1 MAGNAKISDNSVF
14 INTITDITQIDG
26 FAAYATVSGTGN
38 AAMSGTQMVTSLE
51 ANLDLTNFTT
61 GKLDIPYGGTG
72 ASTAQD
78 AINALSNVSGASVG
92 DVLTESGGNA
102 IWAAPTTG
110 TVTSVA
116 ASGGTTG
123 MTWSGSPITTSGTL
137 TLSGTLD
144 VGHGGTGLTTYTI
157 GDIIYADTA
166 STLDQLVAGASAG
179 DVLTT
184 NGAGVAPSWATPTA
198 GTVTSVELDLGTTG
212 LRTTGA
218 SSQTITSNGTF
229 DISGTLVIANG
240 GTGIT
245 NYGQACEI
253 FLNSATVGPNSLGN
267 SNNNTTYVAP
277 MDTLAF
283 NDDATLY
290 TPVFNT
296 GIFGAANWA
305 GGIQVSQGGKYLVE
319 GQYFSFDGQTPT
331 PGGVQQMEVWAE
343 VNSANNTHSA
353 SWPTT
358 ATAGDIYLLGGG
370 QTSTT
375 LSGNAGQ
382 YGSRIVTAAASDY
395 IRILF
400 RHADFNGSGASNGF
414 PVYTD
419 SFTGPVT
426 GLEGYRVRLT
436 VTRMA

>member
-1 MAGNAKISDNSVF
+1 MANVKISLLPAETDVNNILGFAGYNAGGTCKISGADL
-14 INTITDITQIDG
+14 INTLP
-26 FAAYATVSGTGN
+26 A
-38 AAMSGTQMVTSLE
+38 
-51 ANLDLTNFTT
+51 
-61 GKLDIPYGGTG
+61 
-72 ASTAQD
+72 
-78 AINALSNVSGASVG
+78 ASVPPLT
-92 DVLTESGGNA
+92 DVLTAGYTVQDQLINIQTTSDARNTTFSKNGIEQSNF
-102 IWAAPTTG
+102 AADITLAQ
-110 TVTSVA
+110 VA
-116 ASGGTTG
+116 AGRIFLSTNNNDIVLQALGSGQVVFNTAEIDLQ
-123 MTWSGSPITTSGTL
+123 SGDVIDSTSS
-137 TLSGTLD
+137 SG
-144 VGHGGTGLTTYTI
+144 
-157 GDIIYADTA
+157 
-166 STLDQLVAGASAG
+166 SAG
-179 DVLTT
+179 DVLSSL
-184 NGAGVAPSWATPTA
+184 GAGSGTEWIAPTN
-198 GTVTSVELDLGTTG
+198 GTVTSVELDFGTTG
-212 LRTTGA
+212 FRTTGA
-218 SSQTITSNGTF
+218 SSQTITNSGTF
-229 DISGTLVIANG
+229 DISGTLVPSNG

-253 FLNSATVGPNSLGN
+253 FLSSATVGPNSLGN
-267 SNNNTTYVAP
+267 SNNDTTYVAP

-305 GGIQVSQGGKYLVE
+305 GGIQVSQDGRYLVE

-331 PGGVQQMEVWAE
+331 VGGVQQMEVWAE

-382 YGSRIVTAAASDY
+382 YGSRIVTASSGDY

-400 RHADFNGSGASNGF
+400 RHADFSGGTGF

-436 VTRMA
+436 ITKMS